1 MTLEGFVRKARN
13 FKNALIL
20 AGTMALAST
29 GLMGQNAPSTN
40 DTIWATGNIRV
51 QEVGTNTSIGGANVN
66 FKSVYIPG
74 DTIPD
79 TLEYDFTTNE
89 GGWVIGAEIPNMID
103 IGVGTEELQDI
114 VQKGAVFPQ
123 PSSRPVVAF
132 RGKATDN
139 YITIVNSAGQVVDKV
154 ETNYDP
160 GRNISGA
167 RIDLQ
172 DKATGIY
179 LFFSKTEEGMVTGKI
194 LNNKVPSVMSTIV

>member
-1 MTLEGFVRKARN
+1 MVDMT
-13 FKNALIL
+13 
-20 AGTMALAST
+20 LAST

-40 DTIWATGNIRV
+40 DTIWATGHFSVENATSGAPIQNANIAY
-51 QEVGTNTSIGGANVN
+51 TANQ
-66 FKSVYIPG
+66 IPG

-79 TLEYDFTTNE
+79 NFTYNFFTND
-89 GGWVIGAEIPNMID
+89 GGWVIDAYLPLMID

-194 LNNKVPSVMSTIV
+194 LNNKVPSVMSIVN